1 MPKIKNMEQIIDETL
16 TQQPQEIQP
25 QAPQIPE
32 PILVP
37 NDGNPTPPP
46 PVQETAPADSLP
58 LGLEMTTP
66 TTNYTQE
73 EFRQKFAGVL
83 EFLENPATANNCI
96 QELVT
101 NGRNLTA
108 DKIYSVASRYSWLNW
123 IIDRQTQVFADCLQI
138 AAFLAIESNVIVMNW
153 TGLNM
158 FERVKLWLQN
168 KAEQIRQERREG
180 KRKTLFGW
188 VFSGRAAAEKHTEQS
203 NFAKD

>member
-16 TQQPQEIQP
+16 TEPQEVQPQ
-25 QAPQIPE
+25 
-32 PILVP
+32 PIDELTP

-66 TTNYTQE
+66 TTKYTQD

-96 QELVT
+96 QELIT

-108 DKIYSVASRYSWLNW
+108 DKIYNVASRYSWLNW
-123 IIDRQTQVFADCLQI
+123 IIGRQTQVFADCLQI

-168 KAEQIRQERREG
+168 KAEQRRQERREG

-188 VFSGRAAAEKHTEQS
+188 AFSGRAAAEKHTEQN